1 MNKDKIKN
9 ILIISYLYFPS
20 EKIGAQRWTKI
31 GKELIKKKHNIS
43 ILSINNG
50 EKLNDNHS
58 FFKSKNL
65 ARILRSNPSNIY
77 EKILYNFWIRVL
89 PFFTKYNF
97 YDLAVFDKK
106 TIIEKAKKII
116 VKNDIEIVIA
126 TGAPFSLC
134 YYNVE
139 LKMSFKNLV
148 VINDFRD
155 PWTWNDRYGY
165 ELISEKRKSRENKL
179 EKKVI
184 EKSDYILVPVNPMKE
199 FLVQKYPH
207 FKDKVKIIPHFFDL
221 NKMPKE
227 LNKSPNKKISFIYGG
242 TIYPGTI
249 EWYEEFSNTIF
260 GIYDN
265 VSISLYSQNFNKDFK
280 SKNGLINLNKG
291 IKEKD
296 LLKKISNADYY
307 LACYPEIEK
316 DFISTKFY
324 QIIYLKTPIILISPK
339 GILSDFIKHHDL
351 GIHILPEEIK
361 NINKGFLRNDFSF
374 NFNVDDYELN
384 IVTNKLLELM

>member
-1 MNKDKIKN
+1 MKNDKIKN

-43 ILSINNG
+43 VLSIDNG

-58 FFKSKNL
+58 FFKTKSL
-65 ARILRSNPSNIY
+65 ASILRSKPSNIY

-97 YDLAVFDKK
+97 YDLAIFDKK
-106 TIIEKAKKII
+106 NVIEKAKKII
-116 VKNDIEIVIA
+116 INNKIDIVIA

-139 LKMSFKNLV
+139 LKKSFKNLV

-155 PWTWNDRYGY
+155 PWTWNNRYGH
-165 ELISEKRKSRENKL
+165 ELLSEKRKSREIKL
-179 EKKVI
+179 EKEVV
-184 EKSDYILVPVNPMKE
+184 EKSDYVLVPVNPMKE
-199 FLVQKYPH
+199 FLISKYPT

-221 NKMPKE
+221 DKMPKE
-227 LNKSPNKKISFIYGG
+227 LNRLPNKKINFIYGG
-242 TIYPGTI
+242 SIYPGTMH
-249 EWYEEFSNTIF
+249 WYEEFSNAINSS
-260 GIYDN
+260 YDK
-265 VSISLYSQNFNKDFK
+265 VSISIYSQNFIEDFK
-280 SKNGLINLNKG
+280 SKNGLINLKKG
-291 IKEKD
+291 IKETE
-296 LLKKISNADYY
+296 LMHKIKNSDYY
-307 LACYPEIEK
+307 IACYPEIEK

-339 GILSDFIKHHDL
+339 GVLSEFIKLYDL
-351 GIHILPEEIK
+351 GIHILPDQIK
-361 NINKGFLRNDFSF
+361 NIDKGFLRNDFSF
-374 NFNVDDYELN
+374 NFNVDDYDLN
-384 IVTNKLLELM
+384 KVTNKLLELI

>member
-65 ARILRSNPSNIY
+65 SKILRSNPVKFH
-77 EKILYNFWIRVL
+77 EKFLYNFWIRVL